1 MIVAF
6 PRRWGMSGR
15 PAASFF
21 QPSVAGANLSPMDI
35 PSPIVP
41 KVTVSLSM
49 DPVTGKME
57 AQHPE
62 DLVLT
67 AKMLAGALNM
77 VTDRMVASRARR
89 SKPPVEVAG
98 AAAMH
103 ALPPVNGKE

>member
-1 MIVAF
+1 
-6 PRRWGMSGR
+6 
-15 PAASFF
+15 
-21 QPSVAGANLSPMDI
+21 MDI

-41 KVTVSLSM
+41 KITVSLSM

-77 VTDRMVASRARR
+77 VTDRMVAARSRRARE
-89 SKPPVEVAG
+89 KPPVEVAG
-98 AAAMH
+98 GSLLH
-103 ALPPVNGKE
+103 ALPPVNGSAS